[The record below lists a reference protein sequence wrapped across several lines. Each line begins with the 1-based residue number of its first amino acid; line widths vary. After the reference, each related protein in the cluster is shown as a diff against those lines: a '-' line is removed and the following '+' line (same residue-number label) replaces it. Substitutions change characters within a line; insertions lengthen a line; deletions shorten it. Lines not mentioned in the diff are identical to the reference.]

1 VSARQCLVAPV
12 YTYSCFADNSA
23 LTLLTDLVLSGTAH
37 PKSLETPAFAPI
49 PFHIEIV
56 SALLVHPLHTNQA
69 PRNEHAEIASRS
81 ISFLRGL
88 LATLGPLNAN
98 LAEAFSLAPPRT
110 PGSRRSR
117 MSGCDGNNESD
128 EDEEHIKGIVANKGR
143 IRRSAK
149 DFWHV
154 VGWAFNCSVVHPRRW
169 KYWKVWLDYMLDVL
183 DADWNE
189 RAIQDEENGFL
200 RSTTRGRHSDAQCRF
215 EMLKGSLLV
224 NYLLD
229 VRQRT
234 SVAKRVVGA
243 VFTDGGPEDLKKYPE
258 VFPNETKEAKD
269 TTNQKRKRDDELN
282 VGFGGSSSEEEEGD
296 IDEASASPP
305 GLQERAALN
314 GGSINP
320 DPWMGGPESILL
332 RQRVLTLVSKREG
345 KRRVGDNL
353 TYLALPC
360 GCETPR
366 LLRRLQGAIS
376 YFL

>member
-1 VSARQCLVAPV
+1 M
-12 YTYSCFADNSA
+12 N
-23 LTLLTDLVLSGTAH
+23 
-37 PKSLETPAFAPI
+37 
-49 PFHIEIV
+49 
-56 SALLVHPLHTNQA
+56 
-69 PRNEHAEIASRS
+69 
-81 ISFLRGL
+81 
-88 LATLGPLNAN
+88 
-98 LAEAFSLAPPRT
+98 
-110 PGSRRSR
+110 
-117 MSGCDGNNESD
+117 GCDGNNESD
-128 EDEEHIKGIVANKGR
+128 EDEEHIKGVVANKGR

-215 EMLKGSLLV
+215 EMLKSSLLV

-269 TTNQKRKRDDELN
+269 ITNQKRKRDDELD
-282 VGFGGSSSEEEEGD
+282 VEFGGCSSEEEEGD

-305 GLQERAALN
+305 GLQERSKAALN

-332 RQRVLTLVSKREG
+332 RQRVLTLVSKREE
-345 KRRVGDNL
+345 KREW
-353 TYLALPC
+353 
-360 GCETPR
+360 ETT
-366 LLRRLQGAIS
+366 
-376 YFL
+376 